1 MSELTKDFLDNEYIQ
16 LAKSIY
22 QIAKETG
29 SLPRTV
35 KRALISAGL
44 TIRPSSSASQK
55 PDRDILIDLHHTKKL
70 TPHAISKQYGVSPAA
85 VAAWL
90 ESYGLKIKQHQ
101 KCTSPPQEVL
111 KKLHLVERRS
121 VGQLSIYFCVTPRV
135 VKRWLKEANIE
146 RQYFDLPISTPSQ
159 TELTNLLSQVKNKRQ
174 RTKKIMEAH
183 GVCAQIARKW
193 LRSYQFAQPTKIK
206 KIYKDNTERNRLIA
220 NDYISGISALEL
232 AKRYNLNHMSIYRI
246 LERNGVKRR
255 ALPNKIDLKLRSHIM
270 NEYGS
275 SDLTMSEVGQKYNID
290 GSTIQK
296 WVAKEGLSA
305 KPPGRSSAIERWL
318 KDQLGGDFGSDR
330 KTMGFE
336 LDLFSPTHQMAVELC
351 GMYWHSEQRG
361 YYPKNYHYNKYL
373 SCRTSGITLLTI
385 FEDEWLKNRDL
396 VLSIVESK
404 LGKFTKRIAARK
416 CKVQPLSSSTA
427 KSFFDQFHIQ
437 GGCQSTES
445 AGLIHN
451 DELVAAMSL
460 GPHHRDSKTLVL
472 NRLCFA
478 PRTQVIGGA
487 SRLLSHLTKG
497 RALVSWSD
505 NRWSTGKVYEE
516 LGFKLDREYGPDY
529 SYTNNRERLHKQRFK
544 KSLTGCPQN
553 VLEAEW
559 AKQHGWYRIWDCGK
573 KRWVLDPR

>member
-1 MSELTKDFLDNEYIQ
+1 MFKFSKDFLHREYVE
-16 LAKSIY
+16 LKKSLY
-22 QIAKETG
+22 QIANEQG
-29 SLPRTV
+29 CLPRTV
-35 KRALISAGL
+35 RLALIRNSIPL
-44 TIRPSSSASQK
+44 RRSRLEKTIPPK
-55 PDRDILIDLHHTKKL
+55 DELYHIHVDLKA
-70 TPHAISKQYGVSPAA
+70 TPYHMADHYGVAPATIKR
-85 VAAWL
+85 WL
-90 ESYGLKIKQHQ
+90 ERYEIPVSKHQ
-101 KCTSPPQEVL
+101 QVQSPERDTLYNLHVIQMIPVTKLAQQFETSPRTVL
-111 KKLHLVERRS
+111 
-121 VGQLSIYFCVTPRV
+121 
-135 VKRWLKEANIE
+135 RWLKEADIE
-146 RQYFDLPISTPSQ
+146 RVRVAVFNGRKSATISDS
-159 TELTNLLSQVKNKRQ
+159 TNS
-174 RTKKIMEAH
+174 KKIDRL
-183 GVCAQIARKW
+183 VV
-193 LRSYQFAQPTKIK
+193 
-206 KIYKDNTERNRLIA
+206 KDLYV
-220 NDYISGISALEL
+220 DQQLSAVEI
-232 AKRYNLNHMSIYRI
+232 AKRLGVRPVSIYRVLKQ
-246 LERNGVKRR
+246 LEITTRK
-255 ALPNKIDLKLRSHIM
+255 LPNKIDTNFRELILQDYRSG
-270 NEYGS
+270 ETT
-275 SDLTMSEVGQKYNID
+275 LAELGQKHGVS
-290 GSTIQK
+290 GSTIGK
-296 WVAKEGLSA
+296 WLPMANITA
-305 KPPGRSSAIERWL
+305 NPQGRSSAFERWL
-318 KDQLGGDFGSDR
+318 KKQLGGDFRSDR

-336 LDLFSPTHQMAVELC
+336 LDLYSQNHQMAVELC

-544 KSLTGCPQN
+544 KSLTGCPPDIK
-553 VLEAEW
+553 EADWCRER
-559 AKQHGWYRIWDCGK
+559 GWYRIWDCGK
-573 KRWVLDPR
+573 KRWVLDPQ